1 LRSAGFTTLAVI
13 DPQMHPLDELHAIIG
28 LFEGEINLYEKET
41 EKGSEKFLKI
51 RKMPNQRYL
60 KDELLLKAEDLQ
72 K

>member
-1 LRSAGFTTLAVI
+1 
-13 DPQMHPLDELHAIIG
+13 

-51 RKMPNQRYL
+51 RKMANQRYL